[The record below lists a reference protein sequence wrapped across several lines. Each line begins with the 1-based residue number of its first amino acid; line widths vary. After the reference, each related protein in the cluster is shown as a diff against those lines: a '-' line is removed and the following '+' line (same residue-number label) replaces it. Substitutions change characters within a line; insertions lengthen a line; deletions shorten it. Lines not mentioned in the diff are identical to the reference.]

1 MQEEILR
8 LKCAKKWAGVVRQ
21 EALLEEY
28 EKAIEEFTKKK
39 DDAICKTQ
47 NSATDMQKLNDTL
60 AQINGS
66 IDALIQS
73 SNENR
78 QRYDA
83 QRVSHRE
90 KTERSAERLR
100 DVKRIEGKKER
111 IVRDIQKLEERL
123 MNNDTK

>member
-21 EALLEEY
+21 EALVEEY
-28 EKAIEEFTKKK
+28 EKTIEEFTKKK
-39 DDAICKTQ
+39 DQAIRKTQ
-47 NSATDMQKLNDTL
+47 NAATDMQKLNDTL
-60 AQINGS
+60 VQINGN

-83 QRVSHRE
+83 RRDLHRE
-90 KTERSAERLR
+90 KTECSAEQLR
-100 DVKRIEGKKER
+100 DLKRIEGKKER

-123 MNNDTK
+123 VNNDNK